1 VPFIVKNSVYSQLI
15 GLDYTQIY
23 HVEAF

>member
-1 VPFIVKNSVYSQLI
+1 MTNTVKNSVYSQLN